1 MPERLECKVLQK
13 SVLYK
18 YTYFYIGY
26 AYIESTQLELPLCSR
41 FTLTVRP
48 IYRHRHHH
56 HHQLFTLRHKRC
68 SHNVALLDR
77 WWMYWVYYKTFELIG
92 RSMLIYMMDSVTTNY
107 KDTKQFA
114 RWRHRVATTLTAV
127 RQMALW
133 SLSAGGGGTRS
144 EAHADLFVYACG
156 AWRQH
161 RRFVVLFPVGR
172 WLRPL
177 TSRLAARTDQLA
189 NFWSAE
195 ISRSVDVADPE
206 LFLVFNFKNRFT
218 FNLYL
223 FL

>member
-56 HHQLFTLRHKRC
+56 HHHHQLFTLRHKRC

-92 RSMLIYMMDSVTTNY
+92 RSMLIYMIDSVTTNY

-133 SLSAGGGGTRS
+133 SLSAEGRHEVRGARWFICLRVWRMASASSIRRTVSCRTLAPPTNVKASCADRSTRQLLIRWNQQIRRRGGPRAIFS
-144 EAHADLFVYACG
+144 F
-156 AWRQH
+156 
-161 RRFVVLFPVGR
+161 
-172 WLRPL
+172 
-177 TSRLAARTDQLA
+177 
-189 NFWSAE
+189 
-195 ISRSVDVADPE
+195 
-206 LFLVFNFKNRFT
+206 
-218 FNLYL
+218 
-223 FL
+223 